1 MNATDSIW
9 ELIDFI
15 GGSTN
20 NNEDD
25 DRYSAPRRAEDA
37 EEGRA
42 E

>member
-20 NNEDD
+20 DD
-25 DRYSAPRRAEDA
+25 DKYGSPRRADDNSG
-37 EEGRA
+37 EE

>member
-1 MNATDSIW
+1 MNATESIW

-15 GGSTN
+15 GGSI

-37 EEGRA
+37 SEGGA